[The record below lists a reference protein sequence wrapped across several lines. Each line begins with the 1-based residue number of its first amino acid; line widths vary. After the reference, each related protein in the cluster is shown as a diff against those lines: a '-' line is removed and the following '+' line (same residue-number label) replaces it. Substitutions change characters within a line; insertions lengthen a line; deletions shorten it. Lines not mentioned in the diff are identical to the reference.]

1 MRTGTVS
8 FDGKK
13 HVLCFSVRVVKSC
26 MERYGTMSGIYEA
39 LSTEDENKTL
49 DEALWILEQM
59 MKAGAKYAAEHGLE
73 NEPPMTV
80 EDMLDQCDLNDF
92 VNIRASI
99 VSTINNGKKTRVEA
113 DSPNVKATRGN

>member
-26 MERYGTMSGIYEA
+26 MERYGAMSGIYEA
-39 LSTEDENKTL
+39 LSTDDEVKTL

-59 MKAGAKYAAEHGLE
+59 MKAGAKYADEHGLE
-73 NEPPMTV
+73 NEPPMTA
-80 EDMLDQCDLNDF
+80 EDMLDRCDFNDF
-92 VNIRASI
+92 MNIRASI

-113 DSPNVKATRGN
+113 DSPNAEATRGS

>member
-8 FDGKK
+8 FNGKK

-26 MERYGTMSGIYEA
+26 MERYGAMSGIYEA
-39 LSTEDENKTL
+39 LSTDDETKTL

-59 MKAGAKYAAEHGLE
+59 MKAGSKYAEEHGLE

-92 VNIRASI
+92 LNIRAAI
-99 VSTINNGKKTRVEA
+99 ISTINNGKETRVKA
-113 DSPNVKATRGN
+113 DSPNAEATQGN